1 MSICTCR
8 SAMRGSNL
16 RWQEQ
21 RRPWNGQHIFN
32 WCFRFRI
39 PAEGIAP
46 GDFDIFDFDT
56 AGFGETKANV
66 VPIVQEDDRRLFRGR
81 QSENMFVGSLVD
93 LLLVNLGFWKR

>member
-1 MSICTCR
+1 
-8 SAMRGSNL
+8 MRGSNL

-46 GDFDIFDFDT
+46 GDFHIFDFDT
-56 AGFGETKANV
+56 AGFGEAKADV
-66 VPIVQEDDRRLFRGR
+66 IPIVQEDDRRLFRGR
-81 QSENMFVGSLVD
+81 QSENVFVGSLVD
-93 LLLVNLGFWKR
+93 LLLVNLGSWKR